1 VPLAAD
7 GDPACISGRNN
18 LPTFTVD
25 SPQLGGGLNPIDTTD
40 RIDPVK
46 TTIVGGVSGLW
57 AGDGRV
63 YNLHLYF
70 LDSTDGKIKYRTIK
84 RGSVDVPV
92 QSAFYRIH
100 TTRTLSGTGAGGC
113 TENTATKQIGCL
125 VQASPC
131 SIGYAGGE
139 AKDTLPIGTAVAFK
153 VNTLEPTKACIRKL
167 INSGTP
173 YPISRQLY
181 FNTMAGFENVTG
193 QELELTKCFAG
204 NPTGGLAALETI
216 ITDRSFITRGDVGDP
231 KRAPGCV
238 DFQQQTAGNC
248 NQPLTSTIS
257 CTAATDCPLGYTC
270 NGTVC
275 TTVNDACANN
285 PAGVPN
291 DDPAVP

>member
-1 VPLAAD
+1 
-7 GDPACISGRNN
+7 
-18 LPTFTVD
+18 
-25 SPQLGGGLNPIDTTD
+25 
-40 RIDPVK
+40 
-46 TTIVGGVSGLW
+46 
-57 AGDGRV
+57 
-63 YNLHLYF
+63 LHLLF

-153 VNTLEPTKACIRKL
+153 INSLEPTKACIRKL

-216 ITDRSFITRGDVGDP
+216 ITDRSFITRGDVGDA